1 MTWVDKDVR
10 VLSRKHISRELRV
23 FLIFICGKTLTFL
36 LLVLVQIELLLSAPE
51 NLGGGEPL
59 SFDWKRSSCNDD
71 YDDDYDY
78 PAMMIMTMC
87 VTPLY
92 PLHNPMLCLGHT
104 SSRSPTRNRGLE
116 APWTSG
122 FHIIHK
128 TPHLHHHIISSS

>member
-51 NLGGGEPL
+51 NLCMLL

-71 YDDDYDY
+71 YDDTVRGEATQICCDVQDDEKEMGIGSDN
-78 PAMMIMTMC
+78 MMI
-87 VTPLY
+87 LD
-92 PLHNPMLCLGHT
+92 
-104 SSRSPTRNRGLE
+104 
-116 APWTSG
+116 WT
-122 FHIIHK
+122 I
-128 TPHLHHHIISSS
+128 

>member
-92 PLHNPMLCLGHT
+92 PLHNPI
-104 SSRSPTRNRGLE
+104 SVIWVTRQVGLQLE
-116 APWTSG
+116 VGAWRLPGLQVS
-122 FHIIHK
+122 I
-128 TPHLHHHIISSS
+128 